1 MLLLLVFAVSMFAGA
16 GLLFVVEPML
26 AKMALPLFGG
36 APSVW
41 NAALVFYQAM
51 LLAGYLYAWA
61 AAKWLGRRTQIVVHL
76 CVALLCLMALPPRI
90 PHGWEPPATGDPVW
104 SLLGILAVAVGLPF
118 FFLSSSTPMLQ
129 RWFAHSAHRSA
140 NDPYFL
146 YSASNA
152 GSLIGLL
159 GYPFLIEPTLRL
171 GTQSRWWGYGYAVF
185 VGLTLV
191 CGALIWRANPAA
203 PASATEEPEPAE
215 DHVPVPRRL
224 RWIALAFVPSSLMM
238 GVTTGLTTDVPAI
251 PLLWVIPLAVYL
263 LSFIFVFARRPLIS
277 HQWLVRR
284 LPLLLLLTLLPAISK
299 VQLPFSVLFPLY
311 LITLFAVAMV
321 CHGELARSRPAARHL
336 NEFYLWISLGGVLGG
351 VFNALLAPVLFSTV
365 LELPLALIFAAFLRP
380 APAPDSEKAAGGKR
394 RNDWLLPALL
404 GLTMAAVIEIVLHR
418 ADRRVIAMRAV
429 IYILVFGYSMLWCL
443 SFGRRPRR
451 FALGMVALLL
461 ASSLYQGPYGAPLFR
476 KRNFFGVLRVVNDP
490 AGKFRYLFFGAIVHG
505 IQNLDPA
512 KSREPL
518 SYYTPSGPAGSI
530 LDSLNARTFHT
541 SAGATREPRWAV
553 VGLGA
558 GSMACYRTP
567 GESLTFY
574 EIDPASVQ
582 IASDPHLFTFLSQCA
597 PQARIVLGDARLR
610 LRDAPDAGYDLIVL
624 DAFSGDTVP
633 MHLLTREA
641 LALYLRKLAPGG
653 LLAFHISNLHLRLE
667 PPLAA
672 LAHDAGLTS
681 MIDNDTRL
689 TRAQEADGK
698 LASRWMVMARNPADL
713 GELASDP
720 RWQPAPLDPKMPVWT
735 DDYSS
740 LVRVIIW

>member
-1 MLLLLVFAVSMFAGA
+1 MFAGA
-16 GLLFVVEPML
+16 GLLFVVEPMM

-61 AAKWLGRRTQIVVHL
+61 AGKWLGRRMQIVVHL
-76 CVALLCLMALPPRI
+76 CVALLCLLALPPRI

-129 RWFAHSAHRSA
+129 RWFAQSAHRSA

-159 GYPFLIEPTLRL
+159 GYPFLLEPTLRL
-171 GTQSRWWGYGYAVF
+171 GTQSRWWGFGYAVF
-185 VGLTLV
+185 AGLTLV
-191 CGALIWRANPAA
+191 CGALIWRAQPVAPDAA
-203 PASATEEPEPAE
+203 NTAPEPAE
-215 DHVPVPRRL
+215 DRVPVSSRL

-277 HQWLVRR
+277 HRWLIRR

-299 VQLPFSVLFPLY
+299 IELPFSVLFPLY
-311 LITLFAVAMV
+311 LVTLFAVAMV
-321 CHGELARSRPAARHL
+321 CHGELARSRPPARHL
-336 NEFYLWISLGGVLGG
+336 AEFYLWISLGGVLGG
-351 VFNALLAPVLFSTV
+351 VFNALLAPVLFNTV

-380 APAPDSEKAAGGKR
+380 ASDPQPGAATKDKR
-394 RNDWLLPALL
+394 RNDWLQPAAL
-404 GLTMAAVIEIVLHR
+404 GLTMAAVIEIASHL
-418 ADRRVIAMRAV
+418 ADRQLHAMRFV

-443 SFGRRPRR
+443 SFARRPRR
-451 FALGMVALLL
+451 FALGMSALLL
-461 ASSLYQGPYGAPLFR
+461 AGSLYQGPYGAPLFR
-476 KRNFFGVLRVVNDP
+476 KRNFFGVLRVVDGP
-490 AGKFRYLFFGAIVHG
+490 PGKFRYLFFGAIVHG
-505 IQNLDPA
+505 MQNLDPA

-518 SYYTPSGPAGSI
+518 SYYTRSGPVGSI
-530 LDSLNARTFHT
+530 FDSLSSRPPE
-541 SAGATREPRWAV
+541 AGAARDPRWAV
-553 VGLGA
+553 IGLGA

-574 EIDPASVQ
+574 EINPAAVE

-597 PQARIVLGDARLR
+597 PRARIVLGDARLR
-610 LRDAPDAGYDLIVL
+610 LRDAPDGSYDLIVL

-641 LALYLRKLAPGG
+641 VALYLRKLAPGG

-681 MIDNDTRL
+681 MIDVDTRL
-689 TRAQEADGK
+689 TPAEEADGK
-698 LASRWMVMARNPADL
+698 LASQWMVMARRPSDL
-713 GELASDP
+713 GALASDP
-720 RWQPAPLDPKMPVWT
+720 HWHPAPLDPKMPVWT